1 MKISFG
7 VVLLGSLF
15 VLLFGLAVNLQA
27 EEFPRIQFGGSA
39 GYALLSGD
47 LENRNSFQVFFRYY
61 MRQNLGVE
69 TSIMYLS
76 KKSTEG
82 NFLGTKFIR
91 SESYLPVHFQL
102 VYSPVKTSK
111 GRIAVFFGGGIQNSF
126 LSNDLLGSRTD
137 QGLELVTGLSVDFE
151 LNEHL
156 ALQPRF
162 TVGLSPSGNLFARYG
177 AVQLGVMYQFG

>member
-1 MKISFG
+1 MKISLG

-27 EEFPRIQFGGSA
+27 EEFPRIQFGGAA

-47 LENRNSFQVFFRYY
+47 LENRSSFQVFFRYY

-82 NFLGTKFIR
+82 RRFIR

-102 VYSPVKTSK
+102 VYSPGKSSK
-111 GRIAVFFGGGIQNSF
+111 GRFAVFFGGGIQNSF
-126 LSNDLLGSRTD
+126 LSYGLGSRID
-137 QGLELVTGLSVDFE
+137 HGLELVTGLSVDFE

-162 TVGLSPSGNLFARYG
+162 TLGLSPSGNLFARYG